1 VRALVTGG
9 AGFIGSHVVDALVER
24 GDDVWVLDNLA
35 SGKRQNVNEG
45 AQFLEVDI
53 RDAAAVGAAFAEAKP
68 ESCFHLAAQ
77 ADVRVSIAEPAF
89 DAEVNVIGTANV
101 LESAREYDA
110 QLIFSSTGGAIY
122 GECNGPADED
132 SPRLPLAPYGTSK
145 LAGEEYLGTW
155 SRLYGAGHVA
165 LRYGNVYGPRQDPH
179 GEAGV
184 VAIFFGRIANGQE
197 LHIFGDGRQ
206 TRDYVFAADVV
217 AATLAASSGP
227 AGVYN
232 VGTGIETSVLEL
244 AEACKRAS
252 GVEAEIVFDPPRLG
266 ELARSVLD
274 PSRAESALG
283 WWPATSLDDGLVATW
298 EFVQAAEGEG
308 SGGAN

>member
-45 AQFLEVDI
+45 ARFLEVDI
-53 RDAAAVGAAFAEAKP
+53 RNAAVVGGAFAEAKA
-68 ESCFHLAAQ
+68 ETCFHLAAQ
-77 ADVRVSIAEPAF
+77 ADVRVSISEPAF

-101 LESAREYDA
+101 LESARKHDA
-110 QLIFSSTGGAIY
+110 QVVFSSTGGAIY
-122 GECNGPADED
+122 GECDGPADED

-155 SRLYGAGHVA
+155 SRLYSAGHVA

-244 AEACKRAS
+244 AEVCKRVS
-252 GVEAEIVFDPPRLG
+252 GVGAEIVFDPPRLG
-266 ELARSVLD
+266 ELSRSVLD
-274 PSRAESALG
+274 PSRAEHALG
-283 WWPATSLDDGLVATW
+283 WRPATSLDEGLAATW
-298 EFVQAAEGEG
+298 KFVQAAEGEG
-308 SGGAN
+308 GGGAN

>member
-9 AGFIGSHVVDALVER
+9 AGFIGSHVVDALVGR

-35 SGKRQNVNEG
+35 SGKRGNVNEG
-45 AQFLEVDI
+45 ARFLEVDV
-53 RDAAAVGAAFAEAKP
+53 RDAAAVGGAFAEARP
-68 ESCFHLAAQ
+68 ETCFHLAAQ

-101 LESAREYDA
+101 LESAREHDT
-110 QLIFSSTGGAIY
+110 QVVFSSTGGAIY
-122 GECNGPADED
+122 GECDGPADED

-155 SRLYGAGHVA
+155 SRLYGGGHVA

-217 AATLAASSGP
+217 AATLAAASGP

-232 VGTGIETSVLEL
+232 VGTGTETSVLDL
-244 AEACKRAS
+244 AEGCKRAS
-252 GVEAEIVFDPPRLG
+252 GVDAEIVHDPPRLG
-266 ELARSVLD
+266 ELSRSVLD
-274 PSRAESALG
+274 PSRAERALG
-283 WWPATSLDDGLVATW
+283 WRPATSLDEGLVATW
-298 EFVQAAEGEG
+298 KFVQAAEGEG
-308 SGGAN
+308 GTGAN

>member
-9 AGFIGSHVVDALVER
+9 AGFIGSHLVDALVER

-35 SGKRQNVNEG
+35 SGRRENVNEG
-45 AQFLEVDI
+45 SRLVEADV
-53 RDAAAVGAAFAEAKP
+53 RDAGAVAGAFAEAKP
-68 ESCFHLAAQ
+68 ETCFHLAAQ

-101 LESAREYDA
+101 LEAARANEA
-110 QLIFSSTGGAIY
+110 KVVFSSTGGAIY
-122 GECNGPADED
+122 GECEGPADED

-155 SRLYGAGHVA
+155 SRLYDAAHVA
-165 LRYGNVYGPRQDPH
+165 LRFGNVYGPRQDPH

-206 TRDYVFAADVV
+206 TRDYVFVADVV
-217 AATLAASSGP
+217 AATLAAASGRE
-227 AGVYN
+227 GVYN
-232 VGTGIETSVLEL
+232 VGTGTETSVLEL
-244 AEACKRAS
+244 AEGCKRAS
-252 GVEAEIVFDPPRLG
+252 RVDAEIVFDPPRLG
-266 ELARSVLD
+266 ELSRSVLD
-274 PSRAESALG
+274 PSRAEAALG
-283 WWPATSLDDGLVATW
+283 WRPATSLDAGLEATW
-298 EFVQAAEGEG
+298 NFVRVAEGEG
-308 SGGAN
+308 EAGAN

>member
-9 AGFIGSHVVDALVER
+9 AGFIGSHLVDALVER

-35 SGKRQNVNEG
+35 GGRRENVNEG
-45 AQFLEVDI
+45 SRLVEADV
-53 RDAAAVGAAFAEAKP
+53 RDAGAVAGAFAEAKP
-68 ESCFHLAAQ
+68 ETCFHLAAQ

-101 LESAREYDA
+101 LEAARAHEA
-110 QLIFSSTGGAIY
+110 KVVFSSTGGAIY
-122 GECNGPADED
+122 GECDGPADED

-155 SRLYGAGHVA
+155 SRLYDAAHVA
-165 LRYGNVYGPRQDPH
+165 LRFGNVYGPRQDPH

-206 TRDYVFAADVV
+206 TRDYVFVADVV
-217 AATLAASSGP
+217 AATLAAASGRE
-227 AGVYN
+227 GVYN
-232 VGTGIETSVLEL
+232 VGTGTETSVLEL
-244 AEACKRAS
+244 AEGCKRAS
-252 GVEAEIVFDPPRLG
+252 GVDAEIVFDPPRLG
-266 ELARSVLD
+266 ELSRSVLD
-274 PSRAESALG
+274 PSRAEAALG
-283 WWPATSLDDGLVATW
+283 WRPATSLDAGLEATW
-298 EFVQAAEGEG
+298 NFVRVAEGEG
-308 SGGAN
+308 EVGAN